1 MTSSS
6 GGLGGVQDIE
16 RNWARVQATCS
27 LAYSRN
33 VSQFMDLSV
42 TITEHSY
49 MKRCWFLLSA
59 VQDRKKGNTGSLVQ
73 RWAGTPPL
81 ATLLPF
87 TWKTWKMIFTA
98 DQYEFHTSWMTS
110 CKDSSTSFIQRALTL
125 WLFILMKPRRR
136 QGTNQGMLLI
146 KISCVN
152 GLSPP
157 PPPSFCDF
165 SNDFWPVAYL
175 CNMWKIR
182 C

>member
-16 RNWARVQATCS
+16 RNWARVQVTCS
-27 LAYSRN
+27 LACSRN

-49 MKRCWFLLSA
+49 TKRCWFLLSA

-110 CKDSSTSFIQRALTL
+110 CKDSSTSFIQQALTLWL

-152 GLSPP
+152 GLSPHP
-157 PPPSFCDF
+157 HPLYVISAMTFGQWLIC
-165 SNDFWPVAYL
+165 AT
-175 CNMWKIR
+175 CEK
-182 C
+182 